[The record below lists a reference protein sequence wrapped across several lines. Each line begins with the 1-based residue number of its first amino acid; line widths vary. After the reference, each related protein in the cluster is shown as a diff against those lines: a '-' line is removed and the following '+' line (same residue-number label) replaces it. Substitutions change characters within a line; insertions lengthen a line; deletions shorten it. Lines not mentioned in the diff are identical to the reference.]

1 MRLSCL
7 KQHYLFISYAVCF
20 WFVCLLPVAVAA
32 TVLASPFTSLLLPLL
47 LPFLLLLLLAV
58 RCLVA
63 LSLPRQKLIFIN
75 SAHTQRGTHRSRK
88 QAYCCPYYTPLPPPH
103 PCPLSLLS
111 IAAACHG
118 PTTIDRFNGYRR
130 YRCGRCVDCVDL
142 FALVLI
148 WLWLKIPL
156 SEANKCGFPLP
167 SPLPLSLVFFCF
179 AAIVLEDFLF
189 MHRLNKFVS
198 STEQQSINLS
208 VCFFA

>member
-32 TVLASPFTSLLLPLL
+32 TVLASPFAALLLPLRH
-47 LPFLLLLLLAV
+47 LLLLLLVV

-88 QAYCCPYYTPLPPPH
+88 QASILLPLLHTPSPPLPS
-103 PCPLSLLS
+103 PLSLLS

-130 YRCGRCVDCVDL
+130 YRCGRCVVCVDL

-148 WLWLKIPL
+148 WLYLKIPL
-156 SEANKCGFPLP
+156 SEANKCGFPLL
-167 SPLPLSLVFFCF
+167 SPLPCLLLLCC
-179 AAIVLEDFLF
+179 
-189 MHRLNKFVS
+189 NS
-198 STEQQSINLS
+198 S
-208 VCFFA
+208 

>member
-32 TVLASPFTSLLLPLL
+32 TVLASPFTSLLLPLP
-47 LPFLLLLLLAV
+47 LPLILLLLLLAV

-88 QAYCCPYYTPLPPPH
+88 QASRHIAAPITHPPPY

-167 SPLPLSLVFFCF
+167 SPLPPF
-179 AAIVLEDFLF
+179 ACLL
-189 MHRLNKFVS
+189 LLCCNS
-198 STEQQSINLS
+198 S
-208 VCFFA
+208 

>member
-32 TVLASPFTSLLLPLL
+32 TVLASPFAALLRPLR
-47 LPFLLLLLLAV
+47 LLLLLLLVV

-88 QAYCCPYYTPLPPPH
+88 QASKHIAAPITHPPQSLPW
-103 PCPLSLLS
+103 PLSLLS

-118 PTTIDRFNGYRR
+118 PTTIDRFNGYRQYR
-130 YRCGRCVDCVDL
+130 RCGRCEDCVDL

-156 SEANKCGFPLP
+156 SEANKCGFPLL
-167 SPLPLSLVFFCF
+167 SPLPCLLLLCC
-179 AAIVLEDFLF
+179 
-189 MHRLNKFVS
+189 NS
-198 STEQQSINLS
+198 S
-208 VCFFA
+208 